1 MENFQNSSIK
11 VHRLTFFPNFMPI
24 CPVTKK
30 TSSLY
35 TRYKTPIFAAILR
48 PFGPGCQNFGFE
60 VSQTE
65 NVK

>member
-11 VHRLTFFPNFMPI
+11 VHRLTFFPEFHADL
-24 CPVTKK
+24 
-30 TSSLY
+30 S
-35 TRYKTPIFAAILR
+35 RYKENKFIVYPLQNTHFAAILR
-48 PFGPGCQNFGFE
+48 PFGPGRQNFSFE